1 MQRGCIRQSIRPP
14 TRRVN
19 CREYKAVFQKGMKRR
34 KRSGSCQ
41 VLSRRLKSERQTLS
55 CPLNTTTQTM
65 RFRQAAIESSSKNDV
80 TKKPTLPR
88 RPPPCLPPDRSS
100 AANLSRCVASVSA
113 ALKPLRGTA
122 SAHPPV
128 FCALRRKESP
138 MPSRV
143 SQPTAVRNS
152 PTARTI
158 PKPIAL
164 HALRKRFP
172 SPVSCTNASDPIAAP
187 QRQGGTQPPQR
198 RRGLPRVSRVLFLRR
213 LLFSART

>member
-1 MQRGCIRQSIRPP
+1 
-14 TRRVN
+14 
-19 CREYKAVFQKGMKRR
+19 MKRR

-55 CPLNTTTQTM
+55 CPLNTRTQTM
-65 RFRQAAIESSSKNDV
+65 RFRQAAIEYTMKNGV
-80 TKKPTLPR
+80 TKNRTLPR
-88 RPPPCLPPDRSS
+88 RPTACLPPDRSS
-100 AANLSRCVASVSA
+100 AASLPRYMVSASA

-122 SAHPPV
+122 PAHPPV
-128 FCALRRKESP
+128 FCALRRKESL

-152 PTARTI
+152 PTEFTDRPNNSEANRSARFEKTLSE
-158 PKPIAL
+158 PGFL
-164 HALRKRFP
+164 HKRIRP
-172 SPVSCTNASDPIAAP
+172 YRPGTTA
-187 QRQGGTQPPQR
+187 GGTQPPQR

>member
-1 MQRGCIRQSIRPP
+1 M
-14 TRRVN
+14 
-19 CREYKAVFQKGMKRR
+19 
-34 KRSGSCQ
+34 
-41 VLSRRLKSERQTLS
+41 SRRLKSERQTLS
-55 CPLNTTTQTM
+55 CPLHTTTQTM
-65 RFRQAAIESSSKNDV
+65 RFRQAAIESSSKNGG
-80 TKKPTLPR
+80 TKNHTLPR
-88 RPPPCLPPDRSS
+88 RPTACLPPDRSS
-100 AANLSRCVASVSA
+100 AASLPRCMVSVSA

-122 SAHPPV
+122 PAHPPV
-128 FCALRRKESP
+128 FCALRRKESL

-158 PKPIAL
+158 LKPIAL

-172 SPVSCTNASDPIAAP
+172 SPGSCTNASDPIAPA

-198 RRGLPRVSRVLFLRR
+198 RRGLSRVSRVLFLRR